1 MRDEATKGLRAVLME
16 AVATL
21 AFVAFILFAS
31 LLFVDCKPVN
41 RGTLATNHRKTS
53 QRVPRMSTELDSVV
67 STSHQRRVACE
78 RTVPCQ
84 PNECVSLR
92 ELA

>member
-31 LLFVDCKPVN
+31 LLFV
-41 RGTLATNHRKTS
+41 GL
-53 QRVPRMSTELDSVV
+53 
-67 STSHQRRVACE
+67 
-78 RTVPCQ
+78 
-84 PNECVSLR
+84 
-92 ELA
+92 